1 MTNDKNWIDENVL
14 EEVNGGAGGGPWTM
28 TVTDCGGGGSYL
40 ALRPE
45 PKWDNARELMKLYP
59 GYQVLTYGTTTRG
72 TGLYG
77 TPCTYTYVC
86 FNNTWGWV
94 NSNFIR

>member
-1 MTNDKNWIDENVL
+1 MADEKIIMDEQKL
-14 EEVNGGAGGGPWTM
+14 DEVNGGAGGGPWVM

-45 PKWDNARELMKLYP
+45 PKWDNARELAKLYP
-59 GYQVLTYGTTTRG
+59 GYKVQTYGTTSRG
-72 TGLYG
+72 TTLYG
-77 TPCTYTYVC
+77 APASYTYVC
-86 FNNTWGWV
+86 FNGTWGWV